1 MGFLLIFITW
11 LLTPLLEIT
20 SLLTV
25 LWVKRK
31 EYSFLKTVSDFFTYA
46 AIDRDRFGNH
56 NYKTALNFWMS
67 TGGYEFGNAAET
79 ISSVLG
85 KKGVEKTLSFVGW
98 FWYYLLY
105 ALDYSNWKKGGHC
118 FNSINNNI
126 NKYT

>member
-1 MGFLLIFITW
+1 MGFLLILITW
-11 LLTPLLEIT
+11 LLTPLLEII

-31 EYSFLKTVSDFFTYA
+31 DYSFFKTVSGFFAYA
-46 AIDRDRFGNH
+46 ALDRDRFGNY
-56 NYKTALNFWMS
+56 NYKTALNFWLS
-67 TGGYEFGNAAET
+67 IGGYEFGNALET

-85 KKGVEKTLSFVGW
+85 KKSVEKTLNIAGW

-118 FNSINNNI
+118 FASINNKI
-126 NKYT
+126 LIK